1 MTEADI
7 VADGAA
13 AASTGAAA
21 GPLTQVRPLFE
32 NVSESA
38 TACLITMVQGNVL
51 ALGLGHWIVASQT
64 GLAAGFFATFALWA
78 SKGRGRW
85 VVAGVLAISTA
96 GFDFLIHDSGFGS
109 AVTEAIVTG
118 LGAGLLS
125 LGVSTWRSR
134 RRAGRAR
141 E

>member
-1 MTEADI
+1 MTDTATI
-7 VADGAA
+7 VE
-13 AASTGAAA
+13 STG
-21 GPLTQVRPLFE
+21 PLKQVRPLLE

-51 ALGLGHWIVASQT
+51 ALGLGHWIIASQT
-64 GLAAGFFATFALWA
+64 GLAAGFFATIALYA

-85 VVAGVLAISTA
+85 VVAGVLAVFTA

-118 LGAGLLS
+118 VGAGLLS
-125 LGVSTWRSR
+125 LVVSTWKDR
-134 RRAGRAR
+134 RRAARAGA
-141 E
+141 